1 MTMSFLWLVVC
12 FQDSLPTAAQGSLY
26 PSSGSQERMVTAF
39 DEQINRE
46 NDEEDLSPE
55 SVSSADFH
63 SFGGANQ
70 DEEGYALASLSRENS
85 RDLARAAYRDTPDL
99 GRDTPS
105 GDSGVSGTFHG
116 EERPFAR
123 PAVSEPS
130 LLLDR
135 GQSWPIDSQRQHQ
148 PPPAR
153 HHVTQASFGASRTPE
168 LEPTD
173 RSYSA
178 TSAGKHNLHMASA
191 APGTAERGDGLS
203 LSHAPSKTRAPSPA
217 QTEMPPT
224 TAAQRMEQSDSQFF
238 FTRELASPR
247 DDVYRSPEQ
256 LPSPVSH
263 SSSDHPFLVPPAT
276 SRLRPGRGSTLATEP
291 LSGGSDSHVYGE
303 QPRDSSVDQSIRSS
317 GNQTPSTTL
326 PGRGAR
332 LAVLQDTHYSAPS
345 QVAPLLFSHSTR
357 MSVSPQPFKLP
368 HPYSTSGIGPRNGEQ
383 TGPAVQGTRMSA
395 TTHGRDATQSPSL
408 AQSSTTSFGSD
419 FHTPRPAAMDTHMPL
434 ERQTSTPVHSL
445 QGPRTQ
451 HDHRYQAG
459 ALTPGHVQ
467 LEHCSVSTPPRGAGI
482 SADGVQI
489 AREDTSVNGL
499 QDRNERSADNTDFMQ
514 SGFGRG
520 TEQSRSEG
528 IIDGHVS
535 HSDGR
540 HGQMNRPSRPVL
552 VLRRDAPP
560 PASAFQGQKSLSLP
574 DPTSGSFAARRSDP
588 RSQVTR
594 DERSRGQRL
603 HGETLWHE
611 SSQVATTNRSASLTV
626 DDQRGTALNG
636 SGALRSAFPGQNN
649 QGRTANSPASERHSM
664 QPLQAHPAG
673 PARHSPNAS
682 VPPDSHC
689 DRPESAPTLATVL
702 SSLDRRQS
710 ASVCSSSPSTSSEPA
725 TSTPDPGSPHD
736 DHLKHLRSQ
745 PRSASPALSS
755 HHSRGSPPLSLD
767 GLPLTRSFVQ
777 TSPYGSDNAVTPHPD
792 VEPPGDGWPMQ
803 PAELPPSLSMSGTE
817 SAIMDMSPVGP
828 NTQVLSGAETQR
840 EDERVRSTDEGDARA
855 ASHSSF
861 SAESHQKASGFSNGL
876 PVRSTKDEQS
886 YDGCVSRDQPM
897 SRSGG
902 DRPLPTNDATER
914 CRSADVSV
922 DSARVPRLRLRSEDT
937 SSDPSERKGVRLPTA
952 DAPVDAAH
960 SVHGQGF
967 SSNGKVDGGQRANE
981 QRVSASEDDMAHHR
995 PARSVRPDQ
1004 EIREEQRESHQTAA
1018 DASSHR
1024 LQIAKDQTSSVTG
1037 DVDDEECATLQQTE
1051 PLGEKQ
1057 QQLRA
1062 QRSPR
1067 RLAPEQS
1074 TPGAAS
1080 SGGVGTQ
1087 PAERSMSRATRQR
1100 DFGALRSGSE
1110 SMARDSRG
1118 GDQQTQPDGKSVA
1131 GAAMHRNAGASRSE
1145 SGEVSHGDT
1154 TAGPTNSQAT
1164 VSADDLP
1171 AQQGEFNS

>member
-1 MTMSFLWLVVC
+1 
-12 FQDSLPTAAQGSLY
+12 
-26 PSSGSQERMVTAF
+26 MVTAF

-46 NDEEDLSPE
+46 NDEEYLSPE

-105 GDSGVSGTFHG
+105 GDSGVSGTSRG
-116 EERPFAR
+116 EDRPFAR

-148 PPPAR
+148 PPPAH
-153 HHVTQASFGASRTPE
+153 HHVTQASFGAS
-168 LEPTD
+168 
-173 RSYSA
+173 
-178 TSAGKHNLHMASA
+178 
-191 APGTAERGDGLS
+191 
-203 LSHAPSKTRAPSPA
+203 HAD
-217 QTEMPPT
+217 E
-224 TAAQRMEQSDSQFF
+224 
-238 FTRELASPR
+238 
-247 DDVYRSPEQ
+247 
-256 LPSPVSH
+256 
-263 SSSDHPFLVPPAT
+263 
-276 SRLRPGRGSTLATEP
+276 
-291 LSGGSDSHVYGE
+291 
-303 QPRDSSVDQSIRSS
+303 SIRSS

-326 PGRGAR
+326 PGRGDR
-332 LAVLQDTHYSAPS
+332 LPVSQGTHYSAPS
-345 QVAPLLFSHSTR
+345 KVAPLLFSHSTR
-357 MSVSPQPFKLP
+357 MSVSPQPLP
-368 HPYSTSGIGPRNGEQ
+368 HSYSVSGIGPRNGEQ
-383 TGPAVQGTRMSA
+383 TGPAVQGSGMSA

-408 AQSSTTSFGSD
+408 AQSSMTSFGSD

-459 ALTPGHVQ
+459 AFTPGHVQ
-467 LEHCSVSTPPRGAGI
+467 LEHRSVPTPPRGAGI

-489 AREDTSVNGL
+489 ARKDTSVNGL
-499 QDRNERSADNTDFMQ
+499 QDRNERSADNRDFMQ

-552 VLRRDAPP
+552 VLRRDALP
-560 PASAFQGQKSLSLP
+560 PASDFQGQKSPSLP
-574 DPTSGSFAARRSDP
+574 DPTSGSFAARKSDP

-611 SSQVATTNRSASLTV
+611 GSQVATTNHSASLAL
-626 DDQRGTALNG
+626 DDQRGTALNESG
-636 SGALRSAFPGQNN
+636 SGGALRSAFPGQNN
-649 QGRTANSPASERHSM
+649 QGRTANSPGSERHSM

-682 VPPDSHC
+682 VPPNSHS
-689 DRPESAPTLATVL
+689 DRPESAPTSATVL

-755 HHSRGSPPLSLD
+755 HHSRRSPPLSLD

-792 VEPPGDGWPMQ
+792 VEPPGDGSPMQ

-828 NTQVLSGAETQR
+828 NTQVLSGAVTQR
-840 EDERVRSTDEGDARA
+840 EGERVRSTDEGDARA
-855 ASHSSF
+855 ASYSPF
-861 SAESHQKASGFSNGL
+861 SAEGYRNTSGFSNGL
-876 PVRSTKDEQS
+876 PVRSTTDEQS

-897 SRSGG
+897 SRSAG
-902 DRPLPTNDATER
+902 DRPLPTDGATEC

-937 SSDPSERKGVRLPTA
+937 RSDPSERKGVRLPTA

-960 SVHGQGF
+960 SVHGQRF
-967 SSNGKVDGGQRANE
+967 SRNGKVGGAQPANE

-1004 EIREEQRESHQTAA
+1004 EVREEQRESHQTAA
-1018 DASSHR
+1018 DASRHR
-1024 LQIAKDQTSSVTG
+1024 PQITKDQTSSVTG
-1037 DVDDEECATLQQTE
+1037 DVDDEECASLQQTE

-1080 SGGVGTQ
+1080 SGGFGTQ
-1087 PAERSMSRATRQR
+1087 PAEQSMSIATRQR
-1100 DFGALRSGSE
+1100 DSDTLRSGSE
-1110 SMARDSRG
+1110 SMARGSRR
-1118 GDQQTQPDGKSVA
+1118 GDQQTPPDGKSVA

-1145 SGEVSHGDT
+1145 SGEASHGDT
-1154 TAGPTNSQAT
+1154 TPGPTNSQAT
-1164 VSADDLP
+1164 ASADDLP